1 MMYTPIIWS
10 QYSRSAK
17 VLDPCKSL
25 EDALSDLRSEGI
37 DTSENV
43 GSSVCSH
50 QRYAEVE
57 VEHDN
62 AFDMHPIVT
71 TLYYKSI

>member
-1 MMYTPIIWS
+1 MRYTPIIWS
-10 QYSRSAK
+10 QYSQAAK
-17 VLDPCKSL
+17 VLDPCDSL
-25 EDALSDLRSEGI
+25 EDALSDIRSEGI
-37 DTSENV
+37 DTSEDV
-43 GSSVCSH
+43 GPSVCSH

-57 VEHDN
+57 VEHDT